1 MRKLGQAFLLVCA
14 MSASAE
20 AREFVIG
27 GGYTDF
33 SNDDS
38 QNSGLISLEY
48 HHDPFF
54 ERGRFAL
61 HWTGG
66 VTVDFQGDTH
76 VGLGLAGTYDLSE
89 RWFLEGSVMPGAYF
103 EGETR
108 NKMGG
113 NFQFRSLLGIGYE
126 LNSGDK
132 LSLAIAHISNASTND
147 YNPGMNM
154 VQMRWL
160 HPF

>member
-1 MRKLGQAFLLVCA
+1 MRKLVQALLLVCT

-33 SNDDS
+33 SHNDS
-38 QNSGLISLEY
+38 KNSGLISLEY

-66 VTVDFQGDTH
+66 VTADFRGDTH
-76 VGLGLAGTYDLSE
+76 LGIGLGGNFAFGE

-103 EGETR
+103 SGENR
-108 NKMGG
+108 NKLGG
-113 NFQFRSLLGIGYE
+113 HFQFRSLLGIGYE
-126 LNSGDK
+126 LNSADK
-132 LSLAIAHISNASTND
+132 LSLAVAHISNASTND

-154 VQMRWL
+154 VQMRWS